1 MGTFLFEDINALR
14 EFAPEAYKELP
25 KYVTKNL
32 TQKYSIRPYQ
42 ELAFRNFITY
52 FESEKCHKP
61 TQVLFHMATGSGKT
75 LIMAGLILY
84 LYKKGYRNFLFFVN
98 TDNIVQKT
106 KDNFINQTS
115 SKYLFN
121 DEINIDGEIIKVR
134 TVDNFQGCNQEDINI
149 CFTTIQGLHMSLNQ
163 FKENGLT
170 DDDFAEKKIVLI
182 ADEAHHL
189 NIETKKGLS
198 KSEKED
204 KCNWETTVN
213 RIFNSDRDNV
223 LLEFTATCDLK
234 NTYIKTAYEKKI
246 IIDYPLRKFREDRYS
261 KEVKTFQSHVPLID
275 RVLQAILLSQYR
287 LKLFQDN
294 KKTIKP
300 VILFK
305 SDNIES
311 TKNKNGEIKVGS
323 KEFYAK
329 QFRPLVDNLSEVDI
343 TRVRTQNSHPLLVKM
358 FEYFDK
364 HLTTEELIAE
374 IREDFS
380 DEKCI
385 SVNSKEEKGN
395 YQLQINSLEDR
406 NNLIRCIFA
415 VDQLNEGWDVLNLFD
430 IVRLYESRSTERHGG
445 PGAQTIKEAQLIGRG
460 ARYCPFTTTDKAERF
475 LRKFDE
481 DIDNELRVCE
491 TLYYHC
497 QHDSQYISELRTAMR
512 ETGLLPDNIQECSY
526 ILKEN
531 FKKDSLYQQGLVFEN
546 ERVVKSRTAIT
557 ELLPSV
563 RNANYNYDLSAGAS
577 STITLLE
584 NSEDDASICER
595 GILKE
600 VVISD
605 ISYPIVHK
613 ALRQYNIFKFN
624 ILKQYY
630 PNLTSIRQFITDPR
644 YLGNIKLT
652 IRISDNNI
660 SNKQLY
666 LALKY
671 TLGEISN
678 RISDIEETYEG
689 TKEFKPRKLCEVFRD
704 KTVSYTDPHGDGQ
717 GISQSTGAIS
727 EHLKVNLSNEDW
739 FVFTDNYG
747 TSEEKEFVAY
757 FKDHVQDLKNK
768 YDKVYLIRN
777 ERQLKLFSFNGGER
791 FEPDYVLIM
800 TKQEGNITDQYQI
813 FIEPKGSHL
822 IEKDSWKEEFLLQ
835 IEESGR
841 PVKTLIDDN
850 NYKIVGFPFFNVA
863 DRQAQ
868 FNEAMSKL

>member
-1 MGTFLFEDINALR
+1 MGKFLFEEINTIK
-14 EFAPEAYKELP
+14 EYVPEAYKELP
-25 KYVTKNL
+25 KYVVRNL

-42 ELAFRNFITY
+42 EMAFRNFITY
-52 FESEKCHKP
+52 FESEKLCRKP
-61 TQVLFHMATGSGKT
+61 SQVLFHMATGSGKT

-121 DEINIDGEIIKVR
+121 DEINIDGEQIKIR
-134 TVDNFQGCNQEDINI
+134 TVDNFQGCNKDDINI

-170 DDDFAEKKIVLI
+170 DDDFSEKKIVFI

-189 NIETKKGLS
+189 NIETKKGLT
-198 KSEKED
+198 KGEKED
-204 KCNWETTVN
+204 KSNWETTVN
-213 RIFNSDRDNV
+213 RIFNADRDNV

-234 NTYIKTAYEKKI
+234 NQYIMNEYEKKI
-246 IIDYPLRKFREDRYS
+246 LVDYPLKKFREDRYS

-275 RVLQAILLSQYR
+275 RVLQSILLSQYR

-305 SDNIES
+305 SDKIES
-311 TKNKNGEIKVGS
+311 S
-323 KEFYAK
+323 KKFYTE
-329 QFRPLVDNLSEVDI
+329 QFRPLIENLSEADL
-343 TRVRTQNSHPLLVKM
+343 TRIRTQNSHPLLVKM
-358 FEYFDK
+358 FNYFDN
-364 HLTTEELIAE
+364 HLSAEELIAE
-374 IREDFS
+374 IKEDFS
-380 DEKCI
+380 DEKCV
-385 SVNSKEEKGN
+385 SVNSKEEKDS

-430 IVRLYESRSTERHGG
+430 IVRLYETRSAERHGG
-445 PGAQTIKEAQLIGRG
+445 PGKQTIQEAQLIGRG

-481 DIDNELRVCE
+481 DIENELRVCE

-497 QHDSQYISELRTAMR
+497 MNNSTYISELTTAMR
-512 ETGLLPDNIQECSY
+512 GIGLMPNNIQECSY
-526 ILKEN
+526 ILKDE
-531 FKKDSLYQQGLVFEN
+531 FKNDNLYRQGLVFEN
-546 ERVVKSRTAIT
+546 ERVVKSRNTIT

-563 RNANYNYDLSAGAS
+563 RDTIYNYDLSAGAS
-577 STITLLE
+577 STTTLLE
-584 NSEDDASICER
+584 SSKDDTSTGER

-600 VVISD
+600 FVISN
-605 ISYPIVHK
+605 IPYTIVHK

-624 ILKQYY
+624 NLKHYY
-630 PNLTSIRQFITDPR
+630 PNLVSIKQFITDPK
-644 YLGNIKLT
+644 YLGNIKLS
-652 IRISDNNI
+652 IRISETSITNE
-660 SNKQLY
+660 QLY
-666 LALKY
+666 LACKY
-671 TLGEISN
+671 TLGKISN
-678 RISDIEETYEG
+678 KISDIEETYEG
-689 TKEFKPRKLCEVFRD
+689 TKEFKPRKLYEVFRD
-704 KTVSYTDPHGDGQ
+704 KTVSYTEPHGDGQ
-717 GISQSTGAIS
+717 GVSQSYGPIS
-727 EHLKVNLSNEDW
+727 EHLRVNLSNEDW

-822 IEKDSWKEEFLLQ
+822 IEKDAWKEEFLLQ

-850 NYKIVGFPFFNVA
+850 NYKIIGFPFFNRA

-868 FNEAMSKL
+868 FNESINKLKH

>member
-1 MGTFLFEDINALR
+1 MGTFLFEDINAIKEL
-14 EFAPEAYKELP
+14 APEAYKDLP

-32 TQKYSIRPYQ
+32 IQKYSIRPYQ

-61 TQVLFHMATGSGKT
+61 TQLLFHMATGSGKT

-121 DEINIDGEIIKVR
+121 DEINIDGEIVKVR
-134 TVDNFQGCNQEDINI
+134 TVDNFQGCNKEDINI

-204 KCNWETTVN
+204 KSNWETTVN

-305 SDNIES
+305 SDKIES
-311 TKNKNGEIKVGS
+311 S
-323 KEFYAK
+323 KKFYNE
-329 QFRPLVDNLSEVDI
+329 QFRPLIENLSETDL
-343 TRVRTQNSHPLLVKM
+343 TRIRTQNSHPLLVKM

-380 DEKCI
+380 DEKCV

-430 IVRLYESRSTERHGG
+430 IVRLYETRSAERHGG
-445 PGAQTIKEAQLIGRG
+445 PGKQTIQEAQLIGRG

-481 DIDNELRVCE
+481 DIENELRVCE

-497 QHDSQYISELRTAMR
+497 MNNSTYISELTTAMR
-512 ETGLLPDNIQECSY
+512 GIGLMPDNIKECPY
-526 ILKEN
+526 ILKED
-531 FKKDSLYQQGLVFEN
+531 FKNDNLYKHGLVFEN
-546 ERVVKSRTAIT
+546 ERAVKSRNTIT

-563 RNANYNYDLSAGAS
+563 RDTIYSYDLSAGAS
-577 STITLLE
+577 STTTLLE
-584 NSEDDASICER
+584 SSADDTSTGER

-600 VVISD
+600 FVISN
-605 ISYPIVHK
+605 IPYPIVHK

-630 PNLTSIRQFITDPR
+630 PNLTSIKQFITDSK
-644 YLGNIKLT
+644 YLGNIKLS
-652 IRISDNNI
+652 IRISESDITNE
-660 SNKQLY
+660 QLY

-671 TLGEISN
+671 TLGKISN

-717 GISQSTGAIS
+717 GVSQSNGAIS

-813 FIEPKGSHL
+813 FIEPKGSFL
-822 IEKDSWKEEFLLQ
+822 IEKDLWKEEFLLQ
-835 IEESGR
+835 IEEYGR

>member
-1 MGTFLFEDINALR
+1 MGKFLFDEINTIK
-14 EFAPEAYKELP
+14 EYVPEAYKELP
-25 KYVTKNL
+25 KYVIKNL
-32 TQKYSIRPYQ
+32 TPKYSIRPYQ
-42 ELAFRNFITY
+42 EMAFRNFITY
-52 FESEKCHKP
+52 FESEKLCRKP

-121 DEINIDGEIIKVR
+121 DEINIDGEIVKVR

-204 KCNWETTVN
+204 KNNWETTVN

-234 NTYIKTAYEKKI
+234 NQYIMNEYEKKI
-246 IIDYPLRKFREDRYS
+246 IVDYPLRKFREDRYS

-275 RVLQAILLSQYR
+275 RVLQSILLSQYR
-287 LKLFQDN
+287 LKLFQEN

-305 SDNIES
+305 SDKIES
-311 TKNKNGEIKVGS
+311 S
-323 KEFYAK
+323 KSFYK
-329 QFRPLVDNLSEVDI
+329 EQFRPLIENLSETDL
-343 TRVRTQNSHPLLVKM
+343 TRIRTQNSHPLLVKM

-374 IREDFS
+374 IKEDFS
-380 DEKCI
+380 DEKCL
-385 SVNSKEEKGN
+385 SVNSKEDKGT
-395 YQLQINSLEDR
+395 YQIQINTLEDR

-430 IVRLYESRSTERHGG
+430 IVRLYETRSAERHGG
-445 PGAQTIKEAQLIGRG
+445 PGRQTIQEAQLIGRG
-460 ARYCPFTTTDKAERF
+460 ARYCPFTTTDKSERF

-481 DIDNELRVCE
+481 DIENELRVCE

-497 QHDSQYISELRTAMR
+497 MNNSIYISELTTAMR
-512 ETGLLPDNIQECSY
+512 GIGLVPDNIQECSY
-526 ILKEN
+526 ILKEE
-531 FKKDSLYQQGLVFEN
+531 FKNDNLYKQGLVFEN
-546 ERVVKSRTAIT
+546 ERVVKSRNTIT

-563 RNANYNYDLSAGAS
+563 RDTVYSYDLSAGAS
-577 STITLLE
+577 ATTTLLE
-584 NSEDDASICER
+584 KSSDDTSIAER
-595 GILKE
+595 GYLKE
-600 VVISD
+600 FIISQ
-605 ISYPIVHK
+605 IPYQIVHK

-624 ILKQYY
+624 ILKKYY
-630 PNLTSIRQFITDPR
+630 PNLTSIRQFITDYK
-644 YLGNIKLT
+644 YLGNIQLR
-652 IRISDNNI
+652 IRISEPEITNEQLYIACKWALGRI
-660 SNKQLY
+660 SN
-666 LALKY
+666 
-671 TLGEISN
+671 N
-678 RISDIEETYEG
+678 ISDIEETYEG
-689 TKEFKPRKLCEVFRD
+689 SKEFKSRRLSEVFRD

-757 FKDHVQDLKNK
+757 FKDHIQELKKK
-768 YDKVYLIRN
+768 YNNIYLIRN

-791 FEPDYVLIM
+791 FEPDYILIM
-800 TKQEGNITDQYQI
+800 TKQEGDITDQYQI

-822 IEKDSWKEEFLLQ
+822 IKNDSWKEEFLLQ
-835 IEESGR
+835 IEESGI
-841 PVKTLIDDN
+841 PITTFIDDN
-850 NYKIVGFPFFNVA
+850 KYKIKGLPFFNKA
-863 DRQAQ
+863 DRQSQ
-868 FNEAMSKL
+868 FDKAMTAL

>member
-25 KYVTKNL
+25 KCVTKNL
-32 TQKYSIRPYQ
+32 TQKYTIRPYQ

-170 DDDFAEKKIVLI
+170 EDDFAEKKIVLI

-204 KCNWETTVN
+204 KSNWETTVN

-234 NTYIKTAYEKKI
+234 NTYIKTSYEKKI

-305 SDNIES
+305 SDKIDS
-311 TKNKNGEIKVGS
+311 S
-323 KEFYAK
+323 KSFYK
-329 QFRPLVDNLSEVDI
+329 EQFRPLIENLSEADL
-343 TRVRTQNSHPLLVKM
+343 TRIRTQNSHPLLVKM

-380 DEKCI
+380 DEKCV
-385 SVNSKEEKGN
+385 SVNSKEDKGN
-395 YQLQINSLEDR
+395 YQILINSLEDR

-430 IVRLYESRSTERHGG
+430 IVRLYETRSAERHGG
-445 PGAQTIKEAQLIGRG
+445 PGKQTIQEAQLIGRG

-481 DIDNELRVCE
+481 DIENELRVCE

-497 QHDSQYISELRTAMR
+497 MNNSTYISELTTAMR
-512 ETGLLPDNIQECSY
+512 GIGLMPDNIKECPY
-526 ILKEN
+526 ILKED
-531 FKKDSLYQQGLVFEN
+531 FKNDNLYKHGLVFEN
-546 ERVVKSRTAIT
+546 ERAVKSRNTIT

-563 RNANYNYDLSAGAS
+563 RDTIYSYDLSAGAS
-577 STITLLE
+577 STTTLLE
-584 NSEDDASICER
+584 SSADDTSTGER
-595 GILKE
+595 GVLKE
-600 VVISD
+600 FVISN
-605 ISYPIVHK
+605 IPYPIVHK

-630 PNLTSIRQFITDPR
+630 PNLTSIRQFITDSK
-644 YLGNIKLT
+644 YLGNIKLS
-652 IRISDNNI
+652 IRISESDITNE
-660 SNKQLY
+660 QLY

-671 TLGEISN
+671 TLGKISN

-717 GISQSTGAIS
+717 GISQSNGAIS

-868 FNEAMSKL
+868 FNEAIIDLL

>member
-1 MGTFLFEDINALR
+1 MGKFLFDEINTIK
-14 EFAPEAYKELP
+14 EYVPEAYKELP

-42 ELAFRNFITY
+42 EMAFRNFITY
-52 FESEKCHKP
+52 FESEKLCRKP
-61 TQVLFHMATGSGKT
+61 SQVLFHMATGSGKT

-121 DEINIDGEIIKVR
+121 DEINIGGEIIKVR

-204 KCNWETTVN
+204 KSNWETTVN
-213 RIFNSDRDNV
+213 RIFNSDKDNV
-223 LLEFTATCDLK
+223 LLEFTATCDLR
-234 NTYIKTAYEKKI
+234 NTYIKTSYEKKI

-305 SDNIES
+305 SDKIES
-311 TKNKNGEIKVGS
+311 S
-323 KEFYAK
+323 KSFYK
-329 QFRPLVDNLSEVDI
+329 EQFRPLVENLSEADL
-343 TRVRTQNSHPLLVKM
+343 TRIRTQNSHPLLVKM

-364 HLTTEELIAE
+364 HLTIEELMAE

-380 DEKCI
+380 DEKCV

-430 IVRLYESRSTERHGG
+430 IVRLYETRSAERDGG
-445 PGAQTIKEAQLIGRG
+445 PGKQTIQEAQLIGRG
-460 ARYCPFTTTDKAERF
+460 ARYCPFTTTDKEERF

-481 DIDNELRVCE
+481 DIGNELRVCE

-497 QHDSQYISELRTAMR
+497 MNNSTYISELTTAMR
-512 ETGLLPDNIQECSY
+512 GIGLIPDNIQECSY
-526 ILKEN
+526 ILKEE
-531 FKKDSLYQQGLVFEN
+531 FKNDDLYKQGLVFEN
-546 ERVVKSRTAIT
+546 ERAVKSRNAIT
-557 ELLPSV
+557 ELLPSM
-563 RNANYNYDLSAGAS
+563 RDTIYSYDLSAGAT
-577 STITLLE
+577 STTTLLE
-584 NSEDDASICER
+584 SSADDTSTGER

-600 VVISD
+600 FIISN
-605 ISYPIVHK
+605 IPYNIVHK

-624 ILKQYY
+624 ILKHYY
-630 PNLTSIRQFITDPR
+630 PNLTSIKQFITDSK
-644 YLGNIKLT
+644 YLGNIKLS
-652 IRISDNNI
+652 IRINETDITNE
-660 SNKQLY
+660 QLY

-671 TLGEISN
+671 TLGKISN

-717 GISQSTGAIS
+717 GVSQSHGVIS
-727 EHLKVNLSNEDW
+727 EHLKINLSNEDW

-757 FKDHVQDLKNK
+757 FKDHVHDLKNK

-813 FIEPKGSHL
+813 FIEPKGTHL
-822 IEKDSWKEEFLLQ
+822 IKPDIWKEEFLLQ
-835 IEESGR
+835 IEELGR
-841 PVKTLIDDN
+841 PVKTFIDDN
-850 NYKIVGFPFFNVA
+850 NYKIIGFPFFNIV

>member
-204 KCNWETTVN
+204 KSNWETTVN

-305 SDNIES
+305 SDKIDS
-311 TKNKNGEIKVGS
+311 S
-323 KEFYAK
+323 KSFYK
-329 QFRPLVDNLSEVDI
+329 EQFRPLIENLSEADL
-343 TRVRTQNSHPLLVKM
+343 TRIRTQNSHPLLVKM

-380 DEKCI
+380 DEKCV

-430 IVRLYESRSTERHGG
+430 IVRLYETRSAERHGG
-445 PGAQTIKEAQLIGRG
+445 PGKQTIQEAQLIGRG

-481 DIDNELRVCE
+481 DIENELRVCE

-497 QHDSQYISELRTAMR
+497 MNNSTYISELTTAMR
-512 ETGLLPDNIQECSY
+512 GIGLMPDNIKECPY
-526 ILKEN
+526 ILKED
-531 FKKDSLYQQGLVFEN
+531 FKNDNLYKHGLVFEN
-546 ERVVKSRTAIT
+546 ERAVKSRNTIT

-563 RNANYNYDLSAGAS
+563 RDTIYSYDLSAGAS
-577 STITLLE
+577 STTTLLE
-584 NSEDDASICER
+584 TSADDTSTGER

-600 VVISD
+600 FVISN
-605 ISYPIVHK
+605 IPYPIVHN
-613 ALRQYNIFKFN
+613 ALRQYNIFNFN

-630 PNLTSIRQFITDPR
+630 PNLTSIKQFITDSK
-644 YLGNIKLT
+644 YLGNIKLS
-652 IRISDNNI
+652 IRISESDITNE
-660 SNKQLY
+660 QLY

-671 TLGEISN
+671 TLGKISN

-717 GISQSTGAIS
+717 GVSQSNGAIS

>member
-1 MGTFLFEDINALR
+1 MGKFLFDEINTIK
-14 EFAPEAYKELP
+14 EYVPEAYKDLP

-32 TQKYSIRPYQ
+32 TQKYFIRPYQ
-42 ELAFRNFITY
+42 EMAFRNFITY
-52 FESEKCHKP
+52 FESEKLCRKP
-61 TQVLFHMATGSGKT
+61 SQVLFHMATGSGKT

-134 TVDNFQGCNQEDINI
+134 TVNNFQDCNQEDINI

-204 KCNWETTVN
+204 KSNWETTVN

-234 NTYIKTAYEKKI
+234 NQYIMNEYEKKI
-246 IIDYPLRKFREDRYS
+246 IVDYPLKKFREDRYS

-305 SDNIES
+305 SDKIES
-311 TKNKNGEIKVGS
+311 S
-323 KEFYAK
+323 KSFYK
-329 QFRPLVDNLSEVDI
+329 EQFRPLIENLSEADL
-343 TRVRTQNSHPLLVKM
+343 TRIRTQNSHPLLVKM

-364 HLTTEELIAE
+364 YLTTEELIAE
-374 IREDFS
+374 IKDDFS
-380 DEKCI
+380 DEKCV

-430 IVRLYESRSTERHGG
+430 IVRLYETRSAERHGG
-445 PGAQTIKEAQLIGRG
+445 PGKQTIQEAQLIGRG

-481 DIDNELRVCE
+481 DIGNELRVCE

-497 QHDSQYISELRTAMR
+497 VNNSTYISELTTAMR
-512 ETGLLPDNIQECSY
+512 GIGLMPDNIQECSY
-526 ILKEN
+526 ILKEE
-531 FKKDSLYQQGLVFEN
+531 FKNDDLYKQGLVFEN
-546 ERVVKSRTAIT
+546 ERAVKSRNAIT
-557 ELLPSV
+557 ELLPSM
-563 RNANYNYDLSAGAS
+563 RDTIYSYDLSAGAT
-577 STITLLE
+577 STTTLLE
-584 NSEDDASICER
+584 SSADDTSTGER

-600 VVISD
+600 FIISN
-605 ISYPIVHK
+605 IPYNIVHK

-624 ILKQYY
+624 ILKHYY
-630 PNLTSIRQFITDPR
+630 PNLTSIKQFITDSK
-644 YLGNIKLT
+644 YLGNIKLS
-652 IRISDNNI
+652 IRINETDITNE
-660 SNKQLY
+660 QLY

-671 TLGEISN
+671 TLGKISN

-717 GISQSTGAIS
+717 GVSQSHGVIS
-727 EHLKVNLSNEDW
+727 EHLKINLSNEDW

-757 FKDHVQDLKNK
+757 FKDHVHDLKNK

-822 IEKDSWKEEFLLQ
+822 IKPDIWKEEFLLQ
-835 IEESGR
+835 IEELGR
-841 PVKTLIDDN
+841 PVKTFIDDN
-850 NYKIVGFPFFNVA
+850 NYKIIGFPFFNIV

>member
-1 MGTFLFEDINALR
+1 MGTFLFEDIKALR

-204 KCNWETTVN
+204 KSNWETTVN

-234 NTYIKTAYEKKI
+234 NTYIKTSYEKKI

-305 SDNIES
+305 SDKIDS
-311 TKNKNGEIKVGS
+311 S
-323 KEFYAK
+323 KSFYK
-329 QFRPLVDNLSEVDI
+329 EQFRPLIENLSEADL
-343 TRVRTQNSHPLLVKM
+343 TRIRTQNSHPLLVKM

-380 DEKCI
+380 DEKCV

-430 IVRLYESRSTERHGG
+430 IVRLYETRSAERHGG
-445 PGAQTIKEAQLIGRG
+445 PGKQTIQEAQLIGRG

-481 DIDNELRVCE
+481 DIENELRVCE

-497 QHDSQYISELRTAMR
+497 MNNSTYISELTTAMR
-512 ETGLLPDNIQECSY
+512 GIGLMPDNIKECSY
-526 ILKEN
+526 ILKED
-531 FKKDSLYQQGLVFEN
+531 FKNDNLYKHGLIFEN
-546 ERVVKSRTAIT
+546 ERAVKSRNTIT

-563 RNANYNYDLSAGAS
+563 RDTIYSYDLSAGAS
-577 STITLLE
+577 STTTLLE
-584 NSEDDASICER
+584 TSADDTSTGER

-600 VVISD
+600 FVISN
-605 ISYPIVHK
+605 IPYPIVHK

-630 PNLTSIRQFITDPR
+630 PNLTSIKQFITDSK
-644 YLGNIKLT
+644 YLGNIKLS
-652 IRISDNNI
+652 IRISESDITNE
-660 SNKQLY
+660 QLY

-671 TLGEISN
+671 TLGKISN

-717 GISQSTGAIS
+717 GVSQSNGAIS

-791 FEPDYVLIM
+791 FEPDYVLVM

-822 IEKDSWKEEFLLQ
+822 IDKDTWKEEFLLQ

>member
-106 KDNFINQTS
+106 KDNFINHTS

-149 CFTTIQGLHMSLNQ
+149 CFTTIQGLHMSLSQ

-204 KCNWETTVN
+204 KSNWETTVN

-234 NTYIKTAYEKKI
+234 NQYIMNEYEKKI
-246 IIDYPLRKFREDRYS
+246 IVDYPLKKFREDRYS

-305 SDNIES
+305 SDKIES
-311 TKNKNGEIKVGS
+311 S
-323 KEFYAK
+323 KSFYTE
-329 QFRPLVDNLSEVDI
+329 QFRPLIENLSEADL
-343 TRVRTQNSHPLLVKM
+343 TRIRTQNNHPLLVKM

-380 DEKCI
+380 NEKCV

-430 IVRLYESRSTERHGG
+430 IVRLYETRSAERHGG
-445 PGAQTIKEAQLIGRG
+445 PGKQTIQEAQLIGRG

-481 DIDNELRVCE
+481 DIENELRVCE

-497 QHDSQYISELRTAMR
+497 MNNSTYISELTTAMR
-512 ETGLLPDNIQECSY
+512 GIGLMPDNIKECPY
-526 ILKEN
+526 ILKED
-531 FKKDSLYQQGLVFEN
+531 FKNDNLYKHGLIFEN
-546 ERVVKSRTAIT
+546 ERAVKSRNTIT

-563 RNANYNYDLSAGAS
+563 RDTIYSYDLSAGAS
-577 STITLLE
+577 STTTLLE
-584 NSEDDASICER
+584 SSADDTSTGER

-600 VVISD
+600 FVISN
-605 ISYPIVHK
+605 IPYPIVHK

-630 PNLTSIRQFITDPR
+630 PNLTSIKQFITDSK
-644 YLGNIKLT
+644 YLGNIKLS
-652 IRISDNNI
+652 IRISESDITNE
-660 SNKQLY
+660 QLY

-671 TLGEISN
+671 TLGKISN

-717 GISQSTGAIS
+717 GVSQSNGAIS

>member
-1 MGTFLFEDINALR
+1 MGKFLFDEINTIK
-14 EFAPEAYKELP
+14 EYVPEAYKELP

-42 ELAFRNFITY
+42 EMAFRNFITY
-52 FESEKCHKP
+52 FESEKLCRKP
-61 TQVLFHMATGSGKT
+61 SQVLFHMATGSGKT

-204 KCNWETTVN
+204 KSNWETTVN

-234 NTYIKTAYEKKI
+234 NQYIMNEYEKKI
-246 IIDYPLRKFREDRYS
+246 IVDYPLKKFREDCYS
-261 KEVKTFQSHVPLID
+261 KEVKTFQSHVPLVD

-305 SDNIES
+305 SDKIDS
-311 TKNKNGEIKVGS
+311 S
-323 KEFYAK
+323 KSFYTE
-329 QFRPLVDNLSEVDI
+329 QFRPLIENLSEADL
-343 TRVRTQNSHPLLVKM
+343 TRIRTQNNHPLLVKM

-380 DEKCI
+380 DEKCV

-430 IVRLYESRSTERHGG
+430 IVRLYETRSAERHGG
-445 PGAQTIKEAQLIGRG
+445 PGKQTIQEAQLIGRG

-481 DIDNELRVCE
+481 DIENELRVCE

-497 QHDSQYISELRTAMR
+497 MNNSTYISELTTAMR
-512 ETGLLPDNIQECSY
+512 GIGLMPDNIKECPY
-526 ILKEN
+526 ILKED
-531 FKKDSLYQQGLVFEN
+531 FKNDNLYKHGLVFEN
-546 ERVVKSRTAIT
+546 ERAVKSRNTIT

-563 RNANYNYDLSAGAS
+563 RDTIYSYDLSAGAS
-577 STITLLE
+577 STTTLLE
-584 NSEDDASICER
+584 SSADDTSTGER

-600 VVISD
+600 FVISN
-605 ISYPIVHK
+605 IPYPIVHK

-630 PNLTSIRQFITDPR
+630 PNLTSIKQFITDSK
-644 YLGNIKLT
+644 YLGNIKLS
-652 IRISDNNI
+652 IRISESDITNE
-660 SNKQLY
+660 QLY

-671 TLGEISN
+671 TLGKISN

-717 GISQSTGAIS
+717 GISQSNGAIS
-727 EHLKVNLSNEDW
+727 EHLKVNLSKEDW

-813 FIEPKGSHL
+813 FIEPKGSFL
-822 IEKDSWKEEFLLQ
+822 IEKDLWKEEFLLQ